1 MSEQTTTPSVCFVT
15 PEQNQIDREQM
26 VAGLKLGQAVLE
38 AAALRPNLTDED
50 RNKILHQAK
59 KLAMP
64 ERFKDVSANDLK
76 HIILTEYIEDA
87 SIEMITH
94 AKERTTHFRIRR
106 CDGDLVDTLIDHWK
120 EKEIDAHLIAGN
132 CDSTGHYVC
141 QLKW

>member
-1 MSEQTTTPSVCFVT
+1 MSESQTNPMSVYFKPST

-26 VAGLKLGQAVLE
+26 EAGLKLGQAVLE
-38 AAALRPNLTDED
+38 AASLRPNLTDED

-76 HIILTEYIEDA
+76 QMLITEYIEDA

-94 AKERTTHFRIRR
+94 AKRRMAGIKIRH
-106 CDGDLVDTLIDHWK
+106 CDEDLIGTLRDHWT
-120 EKEIDAHLIAGN
+120 EKGISSEMIDVD
-132 CDSTGHYVC
+132 DSFVY